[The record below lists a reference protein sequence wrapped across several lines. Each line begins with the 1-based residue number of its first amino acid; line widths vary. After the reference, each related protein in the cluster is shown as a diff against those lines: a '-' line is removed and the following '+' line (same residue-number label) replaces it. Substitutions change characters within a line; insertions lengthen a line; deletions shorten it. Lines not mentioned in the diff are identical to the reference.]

1 MNSTQDASKL
11 FSCEFFP
18 PRTEAGMEK
27 LLLARDKLD
36 KNMQPAFYSVT
47 FGAGG
52 SSRERTLEAVEQL
65 STGSVPVAPHISCIG
80 SSREQLRQLL
90 ERYKTRGINRLVTL
104 RGDIPAEGAGTND
117 FNHASELVEFIRQE
131 TGDHFHIE
139 VAAYPEYHPES
150 ISPQSDFKFFKHKI
164 EAGADS
170 AITQYFYNIDAY
182 LHFIDNCEKAKLSI
196 PVVPG
201 IMPITN
207 FNGLVRF
214 SDNCGAE
221 IPRWIRKQLEVYQDD
236 NDSLLAFGADVV
248 TSLCSRLLEHGAPGL
263 HFYTLNQSRATIEIW
278 RRLNAGHSVPTHAKL
293 AENDQ

>member
-1 MNSTQDASKL
+1 MNTPTDAGKI

-27 LLLARDKLD
+27 LLVVRNELD
-36 KNMQPAFYSVT
+36 ENMHPAYYSVT

-52 SSRERTLEAVEQL
+52 TNRDRTLDTVDRLREDNA
-65 STGSVPVAPHISCIG
+65 SVAPHISCMG
-80 SSREQLRQLL
+80 SNRKQIKQLL
-90 ERYKTRGINRLVTL
+90 DRYISRGVTRLVTL
-104 RGDIPAEGAGTND
+104 RGDIPEEGPGAND
-117 FNHASELVEFIRQE
+117 FEHANELVEFIRQE
-131 TGDHFHIE
+131 AGDHFHLE

-150 ISPQSDFKFFKHKI
+150 ITPSSDFEYFKRKI

-182 LHFIDNCEKAKLSI
+182 LRFIDNCDKANLNV

-207 FNGLVRF
+207 YKGLVRF

-221 IPRWIRKQLEVYQDD
+221 IPRWIRKQLEAYEDD
-236 NDSLLAFGADVV
+236 IESLLAFGADVV
-248 TSLCSRLLEHGAPGL
+248 TDLCSRLLESGAPGL
-263 HFYTLNQSRATIEIW
+263 HFYTLNQSQATLEIW
-278 RRLNAGHSVPTHAKL
+278 RRLNS
-293 AENDQ
+293 

>member
-1 MNSTQDASKL
+1 MNSTTDASKI

-18 PRTEAGMEK
+18 PNTEAGMEK
-27 LLLARDKLD
+27 LLNTRKELD
-36 KNMQPAFYSVT
+36 EHLHPAFYSVT

-52 SSRERTLEAVEQL
+52 SNRDRTLETVDQL
-65 STGSVPVAPHISCIG
+65 SESRVSVAPHISCVG
-80 SSREQLRQLL
+80 SSREQIRSLL
-90 ERYKTRGINRLVTL
+90 DHYISRGVTRLVTL
-104 RGDIPAEGAGTND
+104 RGDIPDEGPGAND
-117 FNHASELVEFIRQE
+117 FKHANELVEFIRKE

-150 ISPQSDFKFFKHKI
+150 ATPMADFEYFKRKI

-182 LHFIDNCEKAKLSI
+182 TNFMENCGKANLDV

-207 FNGLVRF
+207 FKGLVRF

-221 IPRWIRKQLEVYQDD
+221 IPRWIRKQLEAYQDD
-236 NDSLLAFGADVV
+236 NDSLVAFGTDVV
-248 TSLCSRLLEHGAPGL
+248 TSLCSRLLSSGAPGL
-263 HFYTLNQSRATIEIW
+263 HFYTLNQSQATLEIW
-278 RRLNAGHSVPTHAKL
+278 RRLIS
-293 AENDQ
+293 

>member
-1 MNSTQDASKL
+1 MNAGKI

-27 LLLARDKLD
+27 LVVIRNELD
-36 KNMQPAFYSVT
+36 KNINPAFYSVT

-52 SSRERTLEAVEQL
+52 SNRDRTLDTVDQL
-65 STGSVPVAPHISCIG
+65 REDNASVAPHISCIG
-80 SSREQLRQLL
+80 STREQIKLL
-90 ERYKTRGINRLVTL
+90 LDHYISRGVTRLVTL
-104 RGDIPAEGAGTND
+104 RGDVPEEGQGAND
-117 FNHASELVEFIRQE
+117 FMHANELVEFIRRE

-150 ISPQSDFKFFKHKI
+150 TTPESDFEYFKRKI

-182 LHFIDNCEKAKLSI
+182 MRFMDNCSRANLDV

-207 FNGLVRF
+207 YKGLVRF

-221 IPRWIRKQLEVYQDD
+221 IPRWIRKQLEAYEDD
-236 NDSLLAFGADVV
+236 IDSLLAFGADVV
-248 TSLCSRLLEHGAPGL
+248 TSLCSRLLESGAPGL
-263 HFYTLNQSRATIEIW
+263 HFYTLNQSQASLEIW
-278 RRLNAGHSVPTHAKL
+278 RKLNL
-293 AENDQ
+293 

>member
-1 MNSTQDASKL
+1 MNVTTDASKI

-18 PRTEAGMEK
+18 PNTEAGMEK
-27 LLLARDKLD
+27 LLNTRKELD
-36 KNMQPAFYSVT
+36 EHLDPAFYSVT

-52 SSRERTLEAVEQL
+52 SNRDRTLETVDQL
-65 STGSVPVAPHISCIG
+65 SESRVSVAPHISCVG
-80 SSREQLRQLL
+80 SSREQIRTLL
-90 ERYKTRGINRLVTL
+90 DHYIRRGVTRLVTL
-104 RGDIPAEGAGTND
+104 RGDIPDEGPGAND
-117 FNHASELVEFIRQE
+117 FKHANELVEFIREE

-150 ISPQSDFKFFKHKI
+150 ATPMADFEYFKRKI

-182 LHFIDNCEKAKLSI
+182 TNFMENCDKADLDV

-207 FNGLVRF
+207 FKGLVRF

-221 IPRWIRKQLEVYQDD
+221 IPRWIRKQLEAYEDD
-236 NDSLLAFGADVV
+236 NDSLVAFGVDVV
-248 TSLCSRLLEHGAPGL
+248 TSLCSRLLSSGAPGL
-263 HFYTLNQSRATIEIW
+263 HFYTLNQSQATLEIW
-278 RRLNAGHSVPTHAKL
+278 RRLHS
-293 AENDQ
+293 